1 MDSWDSK
8 NLGGSWKRKIFNP
21 DLEAERKK
29 VTFNP
34 VEMGK
39 FILSEPV
46 YNLGQ
51 EMSKLQEQHPELV
64 ENQFDIYDMTREEKF
79 NENWRKLHLMMKY
92 KPEIFLNNHKSL
104 MFKWYYTF
112 S

>member
-8 NLGGSWKRKIFNP
+8 NLGGSWKRKIVNP

-29 VTFNP
+29 VTFNS

-46 YNLGQ
+46 YNLG
-51 EMSKLQEQHPELV
+51 
-64 ENQFDIYDMTREEKF
+64 
-79 NENWRKLHLMMKY
+79 
-92 KPEIFLNNHKSL
+92 
-104 MFKWYYTF
+104 
-112 S
+112 